1 LQCLSVDN
9 FYFRLSQTKNVQ
21 TSHAPELPFAG

>member
-9 FYFRLSQTKNVQ
+9 FYFRLSQTKNAQ
-21 TSHAPELPFAG
+21 TSHAPELPS